1 MLTLINQHTK
11 QPVFSSNSIYGILDI
26 LLMNWGNDPNFTL
39 TYDQDAATIIVNNMD
54 FLIKYVETTGAIRG
68 EDFTNE

>member
-11 QPVFSSNSIYGILDI
+11 QPVCSSNSIYGLLDI
-26 LLMNWGNDPNFTL
+26 LLMNWGNDVKFTL
-39 TYDQDAATIIVNNMD
+39 TYDQDAATIIINGMD
-54 FLIKYVETTGAIRG
+54 FLIKYVETTGAQRG

>member
-1 MLTLINQHTK
+1 
-11 QPVFSSNSIYGILDI
+11 VFSSNSIYGIIDI

-39 TYDQDAATIIVNNMD
+39 TYDQNAATIIVNNMD
-54 FLIKYVETTGAIRG
+54 FLIKYVETTGTIRG